1 MKQPLQNTS
10 NALQQIYQLSITRAF
25 LQTLLIL
32 ALSFLIGLVDYLT
45 GPDFAF
51 SPFYLIPP
59 SLAAW
64 RMSKKLAL
72 FAAIINTLTWL
83 WVDFSSGRFQ
93 PIVPVYAWNF
103 TSRLISLLVVVILFS
118 WLRQSMDHE
127 KKLAR
132 TDPLTSALN
141 SRAFN
146 EALDLEIKR
155 SLRYSNSLTLVY
167 MDVDNFKLVN
177 DQFGHKVGDNV
188 LATIAS
194 VIRDSIRQNDVLGRL
209 GGDEFG
215 ILLLETD
222 PLQAYTVVTK
232 LREMLM
238 PVVHKNEWPISF
250 SFGVLSCTD
259 TFCSAEKMISEAD
272 QLMYSVKKSTKN
284 NANYAT
290 YSDIEAKIR

>member
-1 MKQPLQNTS
+1 
-10 NALQQIYQLSITRAF
+10 
-25 LQTLLIL
+25 
-32 ALSFLIGLVDYLT
+32 
-45 GPDFAF
+45 
-51 SPFYLIPP
+51 
-59 SLAAW
+59 
-64 RMSKKLAL
+64 MSKKLAM
-72 FAAIINTLTWL
+72 FAAFINTFTWL

-93 PIVPVYAWNF
+93 PIVSVYAWNF
-103 TSRLISLLVVVILFS
+103 ASRLISLLVVVILFS
-118 WLRQSMDHE
+118 WLRKSMDHE

-146 EALDLEIKR
+146 EVLDLEIKR

-188 LATIAS
+188 LATIGS
-194 VIRDSIRQNDVLGRL
+194 VIRDSIRQTDFLGRL

-222 PLQAYTVVTK
+222 PLQAYAVVTK
-232 LREMLM
+232 LQEMLM
-238 PVVHKNEWPISF
+238 PVVHRNNWPISF
-250 SFGVLSCTD
+250 SFGALSCTD

-284 NANYAT
+284 NAHFAV
-290 YSDIEAKIR
+290 YSDTEKEIR

>member
-1 MKQPLQNTS
+1 MKRPVQNAS
-10 NALQQIYQLSITRAF
+10 NTLPQVYKSSIARAI
-25 LQTLLIL
+25 LQTFLIL
-32 ALSFLIGLVDYLT
+32 GLSFLIGLADFLT

-64 RMSKKLAL
+64 RMSRKVAL
-72 FAAIINTLTWL
+72 FAAFINTFTWL
-83 WVDFSSGRFQ
+83 WVDFLSGRFQ
-93 PIVPVYAWNF
+93 PIFPVYAWNF

-118 WLRQSMDHE
+118 RLRKSMDHE

-132 TDPLTSALN
+132 TDILTGALN

-155 SLRYSNSLTLVY
+155 SLRYNSSLTLVY

-177 DQFGHKVGDNV
+177 DRFGHKIGDHV
-188 LATIAS
+188 LATIGS

-222 PLQAYTVVTK
+222 PLQAYAVVTK
-232 LREMLM
+232 LQEMLM
-238 PVVHKNEWPISF
+238 PVVQKNKWPISF
-250 SFGVLSCTD
+250 SCGALSCTH

-284 NANYAT
+284 NVNFAI
-290 YSDIEAKIR
+290 YSDTEKEIR